1 MSGLRIEG
9 NISGNIAE
17 VDAAGDLFVTGP
29 IDSDNA
35 GYFMLAGELGSVDD
49 PTGRLTQPLRTSTQG
64 RMTVGQPVLLLN
76 EIFHN
81 TAVNSAVFTTPTTTM
96 TITAAAG
103 TLNLNASAITTLNT
117 VARVSTYAYYPLQA
131 DFATYATWEMLL
143 TRLPQTNNTV
153 EAGLLV
159 CTASTLPTDGAFF
172 RYDSTGSL
180 KAVLNNN
187 GTEFTS
193 AILPTPSV
201 GIMHKYK
208 IIIEND
214 RVLYYI
220 DGALQAVLSPPNNLS
235 MPCYTSAL
243 PFTIRI
249 INGPSA
255 PTLAQVVRVGY
266 TYVGLQDAAGMGK
279 SSQHLAAIQG
289 RMSSQG
295 QTGHTMGST
304 ALYTNSQAPGAG
316 VAMTNTAAG
325 PATGLGGQA
334 AVLPTLAA
342 NTDGILFTYLNPIA
356 TSAIPGKTLYIT
368 GIKLQGIVTTLLV
381 GGPVLY
387 FYSLAY
393 GHTAISLATTESA
406 TAKAPRRIP
415 LGIETYAAT
424 AAVGTLG
431 SQAGV
436 YMAFHSPIAI
446 NPGEYVQIVA
456 KNVDTVT
463 TAGVITVL
471 AAVDGFWE

>member
-9 NISGNIAE
+9 NISGNVAE
-17 VDAAGDLFVTGP
+17 IDAAGDLFVTGP

-35 GYFMLAGELGSVDD
+35 GYFMLAGELGSVND

-81 TAVNSAVFTTPTTTM
+81 TAVNSAIFTTPVTTM

-143 TRLPQTNNTV
+143 TQTPQTNNTV

-159 CTASTLPTDGAFF
+159 CSASTAPTDGAFF
-172 RYDSTGSL
+172 RYDSSGSL

-193 AILPTPSV
+193 VILTTPSV
-201 GIMHKYK
+201 GVMHKYK
-208 IIIEND
+208 VILEND
-214 RVLYYI
+214 RALFYI
-220 DGALQAVLSPPNNLS
+220 DSALQAVLISPTTLG
-235 MPCYTSAL
+235 MPCYTSSL
-243 PFTIRI
+243 PFTVRTY
-249 INGPSA
+249 NGPSA
-255 PTLAQVVRVGY
+255 PSLAQVVKVGY
-266 TYVGLQDAAGMGK
+266 AYVGLQDAAGLGK
-279 SSQHLAAIQG
+279 LSQQTAAFQG

-304 ALYTNSQAPGAG
+304 ALYTNSLAPSAG
-316 VAMTNTAAG
+316 TAMTNTAAG

-334 AVLPTLAA
+334 SVLPTLTAS
-342 NTDGILFTYLNPIA
+342 TDGILFTYLNPVP

-368 GIKLQGIVTTLLV
+368 GIKIQGMVTTVLA
-381 GGPVLY
+381 GGPVYY

-393 GHTAISLATTESA
+393 GHNAISLATTEAA
-406 TAKAPRRIP
+406 TTKAPRRVP

-431 SQAGV
+431 SQNGV
-436 YMAFHSPIAI
+436 YMAFNSPIAV

-456 KNVDTVT
+456 KNVGTVT
-463 TAGVITVL
+463 TTGVITVL
-471 AAVDGFWE
+471 AAVDGYWE